1 MGDDPARLYRLDG
14 VAHIAG
20 VINDEPQR
28 CIRSM
33 RRQQGM
39 RLDDRYVPYLQM
51 AGLYHLARLNDR
63 WFRLDEALVSAFVER
78 WRPETHTFHMPFGEC
93 TITLQDVAYQLGL
106 PVDGRYVSGCLSEF
120 HIYIDGGRPAWV
132 WFQELLGVIP
142 PLSQV
147 QKYAVNCSWFQE
159 TFGECPEDADEETVR
174 RYARAYIMMLLG
186 TQLFADKSGNRIH
199 IRWLPYL
206 ARLEEL
212 GTYSW
217 GSAAL
222 AWLYRCM
229 CRVANRHV
237 VKLAGPL
244 QLLQSWIFWRFPR
257 FRPAGYETFSW
268 PLASRWSGYNPSG
281 SDKGPRVAMWRLRI
295 DRLQDREF
303 IWMPYSSPDV
313 LQVLHPEVLEP
324 RHMALWRSVTA
335 LIYFAVIEW
344 HQIDRVLP
352 QFGGVQPPPLPTL
365 NIDFLMSKDGRG
377 GDRWFPS
384 YLEKWHL
391 YWDSRQESVLRFDV
405 VADPGPSH
413 EFLDWWSQ
421 HGKRFLS
428 PDTQL
433 GDPRAVPVPV
443 EASQRGPG
451 RVPDMDRPEDV
462 PDRRRV
468 ERRMGV
474 GTRRSHREFRW
485 PDHGMDDDHDAG
497 PVRGGRRRQ
506 GGRARGHADRGD
518 DDDDQHGPVGGGGSG
533 AVAAAGTST
542 HDGGHGGEWYGTGMG
557 DGADTGDAGLGSGP
571 LGHYF
576 VGVPADEQPEQGGT
590 PWVIP
595 GSQWSDFIGSETLVG
610 DFGSP
615 RFLEEISA
623 IMQGDVTPRS
633 GGQSSGTQAPLDVDL
648 NEPPL
653 SSGGQQFCLGG
664 TPPSVFTAASQS
676 GAGVAAAPLHV
687 APPAQPA
694 PQEDGDD
701 IEDEEPFIRRGQ
713 RARVARRCG
722 TGSHLFR

>member
-1 MGDDPARLYRLDG
+1 
-14 VAHIAG
+14 
-20 VINDEPQR
+20 
-28 CIRSM
+28 M

-120 HIYIDGGRPAWV
+120 HIYIEGGRPAWV

-142 PLSQV
+142 PPSQV

-199 IRWLPYL
+199 IKWLPYV

-257 FRPAGYETFSW
+257 FRPTGYET
-268 PLASRWSGYNPSG
+268 WSGYNPSG
-281 SDKGPRVAMWRLRI
+281 SEKGPRVAMWRLRI
-295 DRLQDREF
+295 DRLQDRE
-303 IWMPYSSPDV
+303 
-313 LQVLHPEVLEP
+313 VLHPEVLEP
-324 RHMALWRSVTA
+324 RHIALWRSVTA
-335 LIYFAVIEW
+335 LIYFVVIEW
-344 HQIDRVLP
+344 HKIDRVLP
-352 QFGGVQPPPLPTL
+352 QFGGVQPPPLPAL

-384 YLEKWHL
+384 YLQKWHL

-405 VADPGPSH
+405 VANPGPSH
-413 EFLDWWSQ
+413 EFLEWWSQ

-433 GDPRAVPVPV
+433 GDPRAVSVPV

-474 GTRRSHREFRW
+474 GTRRSQREFRW
-485 PDHGMDDDHDAG
+485 PDHAMDDDHDAG
-497 PVRGGRRRQ
+497 PVRGGRRVQ
-506 GGRARGHADRGD
+506 G
-518 DDDDQHGPVGGGGSG
+518 G

-557 DGADTGDAGLGSGP
+557 DGADTGDAGLRSGP

-576 VGVPADEQPEQGGT
+576 VGVPADDQPEQGGT

-595 GSQWSDFIGSETLVG
+595 GSQWSDFIGSDTLVG

-615 RFLEEISA
+615 RFLEEITA

-633 GGQSSGTQAPLDVDL
+633 GGQTSGTQAPLDVDL
-648 NEPPL
+648 NEPP
-653 SSGGQQFCLGG
+653 
-664 TPPSVFTAASQS
+664 
-676 GAGVAAAPLHV
+676 
-687 APPAQPA
+687 
-694 PQEDGDD
+694 
-701 IEDEEPFIRRGQ
+701 
-713 RARVARRCG
+713 
-722 TGSHLFR
+722 

>member
-1 MGDDPARLYRLDG
+1 
-14 VAHIAG
+14 
-20 VINDEPQR
+20 
-28 CIRSM
+28 
-33 RRQQGM
+33 M

-106 PVDGRYVSGCLSEF
+106 PVDGHYVSGCLSEF
-120 HIYIDGGRPAWV
+120 HIYIEGGHPAWV

-142 PLSQV
+142 PPSQV

-186 TQLFADKSGNRIH
+186 TQLFVDKSGNRIH
-199 IRWLPYL
+199 IRWLPYV

-244 QLLQSWIFWRFPR
+244 QLLQSWIFWCFPR

-268 PLASRWSGYNPSG
+268 PLASRWSDYNPSG
-281 SDKGPRVAMWRLRI
+281 SEKGPRVAMWRLRI

-352 QFGGVQPPPLPTL
+352 QFGGVQPPPLPAL

-384 YLEKWHL
+384 YLQKWHL
-391 YWDSRQESVLRFDV
+391 YWDSRQESVLRFD
-405 VADPGPSH
+405 
-413 EFLDWWSQ
+413 
-421 HGKRFLS
+421 
-428 PDTQL
+428 L

-474 GTRRSHREFRW
+474 GTRRSQREFRW
-485 PDHGMDDDHDAG
+485 PDHAMDDDHDAG
-497 PVRGGRRRQ
+497 PVRGGRRFQ
-506 GGRARGHADRGD
+506 GGRARGRADRGD
-518 DDDDQHGPVGGGGSG
+518 DNDDQHGHVGGGGSG
-533 AVAAAGTST
+533 AVAAVGTST

-557 DGADTGDAGLGSGP
+557 DGADTGDAGLGSA
-571 LGHYF
+571 LLDITSL
-576 VGVPADEQPEQGGT
+576 VCQPMTNLNRG
-590 PWVIP
+590 
-595 GSQWSDFIGSETLVG
+595 
-610 DFGSP
+610 P
-615 RFLEEISA
+615 RFLEEITA

-633 GGQSSGTQAPLDVDL
+633 GGQTSGTQAPLDVDL
-648 NEPPL
+648 NEPPS
-653 SSGGQQFCLGG
+653 SSGGHQFGLGG
-664 TPPSVFTAASQS
+664 TPPSAFTAASQS
-676 GAGVAAAPLHV
+676 VAGLAAAPLHV

-701 IEDEEPFIRRGQ
+701 IEDEKPFIRRGQ
-713 RARVARRCG
+713 RARVAHRCG